1 MGQWLLLDIGN
12 THTVAGICENGNLV
26 RQIRYRTDPQHTSDE
41 YRSLLHQLLNATE
54 FKKTSRVIVS
64 SVVPQLDRVIPEAL
78 SGTPVLFVRSDTRR
92 NFDLD
97 IPVPTQLGADRL
109 ANIAGAMTLAKAPFL
124 IIDAGTATTFCVL
137 DERPSYI
144 GGAIVPGV
152 EISFK
157 ALASRAAKLFSV
169 EMVHPT
175 SVLGNTTETQLQSG
189 VLFGY
194 EALIEGMTNSLIQEA
209 KNKYSKSFSQAPT
222 LFATGGCINLLKLS
236 SRFRIEPDLT
246 LIGLMEYGRLTQ

>member
-12 THTVAGICENGNLV
+12 THTVAGISENGKLV
-26 RQIRYRTDPQHTSDE
+26 RQMRYRTDAQHTSDE
-41 YRSLLHQLLNATE
+41 YRGLLQQFLNSSE
-54 FKKTSRVIVS
+54 LKKTERVIVS
-64 SVVPQLDRVIPEAL
+64 SVVPQLDRIIPEAL
-78 SGTPVLFVRSDTRR
+78 NGTSVLFVRADTRR

-124 IIDAGTATTFCVL
+124 IIDAGTATTFCLL
-137 DERPSYI
+137 DERPAYI

-169 EMVHPT
+169 EMVHPA

-194 EALIEGMTNSLIQEA
+194 EALMEGMTNSLIQEA
-209 KNKYSKSFSQAPT
+209 QKKYPKTFSQPPT

-236 SRFRIEPDLT
+236 PRFRFEPDLT
-246 LIGLMEYGRLTQ
+246 LIGLIEYGRLTQ

>member
-1 MGQWLLLDIGN
+1 MSLWLLLDIGN
-12 THTVAGICENGNLV
+12 THTVAGIAENGKLI

-41 YRSLLHQLLNATE
+41 YRSLLHQLLNPTE
-54 FKKTSRVIVS
+54 FNKTSRVIVS
-64 SVVPQLDRVIPEAL
+64 SVVPQLDRVVPEAL
-78 SGTPVLFVRSDTRR
+78 SGVPVLFVRADTRR

-97 IPVPTQLGADRL
+97 IPVPSQLGADRL
-109 ANIAGAMTLAKAPFL
+109 ANISGALTLAKPPFV
-124 IIDAGTATTFCVL
+124 IVDAGTATTLCLV
-137 DERPSYI
+137 DERPFYI

-169 EMVHPT
+169 EMVHPK
-175 SVLGNTTETQLQSG
+175 SVLGDTTETQLQSG

-194 EALIEGMTNSLIQEA
+194 EALIEGMTSSLIEEA
-209 KNKYSKSFSQAPT
+209 RKKYSKTFTQTPT

-236 SRFRIEPDLT
+236 SRFRTEPDLT